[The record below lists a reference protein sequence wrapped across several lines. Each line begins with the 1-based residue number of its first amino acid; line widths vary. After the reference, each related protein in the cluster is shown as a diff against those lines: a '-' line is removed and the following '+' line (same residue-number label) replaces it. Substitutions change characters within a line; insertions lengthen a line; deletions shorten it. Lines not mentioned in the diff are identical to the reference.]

1 MNILLDTCTFL
12 WIITGDKKLSAR
24 AREHFINP
32 ENEIYLSVISTWEIS
47 IKHSLGRLPLPE
59 KPEQFIPTQRK
70 RHGVKTLP
78 LDEESALYLTRL
90 PLLHNDPFDR
100 MLICQAIV
108 SGMTIM
114 TPDDLFAK
122 YHVRTVW

>member
-1 MNILLDTCTFL
+1 MNILLDTCSFL

-24 AREHFINP
+24 AREIFIKP
-32 ENEIYLSVISTWEIS
+32 ENGIYLSAISVWEIS

-59 KPEQFIPTQRK
+59 KPEHFIPAQRE
-70 RHGVKTLP
+70 RHGVKPLP

-100 MLICQAIV
+100 MLVCQAIV
-108 SGMTIM
+108 NSMTIM
-114 TPDDLFAK
+114 TPDDLLSK
-122 YHVRTVW
+122 YHVRTIW